1 MAAWLPC
8 NIRYSKGYSSCAA
21 HVKKHLYGKVDVVVK
36 IWICREKKMAL
47 RGSLYI
53 YILKIKFKVL
63 QETGHDTNKM
73 RVNKTEVQCTPTM
86 HITCEIIHGRKG
98 PQ

>member
-1 MAAWLPC
+1 MVTTTCTLF
-8 NIRYSKGYSSCAA
+8 
-21 HVKKHLYGKVDVVVK
+21 
-36 IWICREKKMAL
+36 
-47 RGSLYI
+47 I

-98 PQ
+98 PQWKE